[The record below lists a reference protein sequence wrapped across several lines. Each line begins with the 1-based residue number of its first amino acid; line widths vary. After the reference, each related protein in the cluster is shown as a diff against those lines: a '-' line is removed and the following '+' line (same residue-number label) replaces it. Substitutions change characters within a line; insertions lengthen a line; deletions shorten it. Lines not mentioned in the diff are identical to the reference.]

1 MTASKQKGTSGEL
14 EVLRRLEAIYGTG
27 VVVRTLPASR
37 VDIIATGAY
46 PTIGVLY
53 TRPDRGRW
61 LVTLSASDFEDL
73 LEFATPIALPRL
85 AVEVK
90 RHAKFAHHSI
100 YEQKLGKP

>member
-1 MTASKQKGTSGEL
+1 
-14 EVLRRLEAIYGTG
+14 
-27 VVVRTLPASR
+27 
-37 VDIIATGAY
+37 
-46 PTIGVLY
+46 LY

-73 LEFATPIALPRL
+73 LEFPTLLPGL